1 MTTRFPHF
9 LLALCLIGLPA
20 CEAEDADGGQV
31 TAADSAAPPV
41 AIEAL
46 PSPAGPGSAEPELAA
61 GPDGFYLSWLER
73 TGADTHA
80 LRFARL
86 APEGWTEPR
95 TVMERSGLFVN
106 WADFPSMLV
115 LEDGTMAA
123 HWLEKSGSGTYSYDV
138 RAAVSTDGG
147 ETWGEDV
154 IPHTDGVQSEHGFVS
169 LFPADGRVGA
179 VWLDGRETVSGEP
192 MTLRFA
198 TLGADGASPD
208 ELLDESVC
216 DCCQTSAAVAADGP
230 VVVYRDRTEGEVR
243 DIYAVRRVNGEW
255 TEPRPVHQDGWV
267 ISACPVNG
275 PAVAADGQRVA
286 VAWFTGAP
294 SPRVQVA
301 FSDDA
306 GATFGPPVRVDD
318 GEAQGRVDVVLLD
331 DGTAL
336 ASWLERSAGGGA
348 AEIRLRRVS
357 PDGVGS
363 VLRLADTS
371 TERASGFPRMLRRG
385 DELLFA
391 WTEAGD
397 PSQVRTARGR
407 LTGDGTPAASTTAA
421 RGAS

>member
-1 MTTRFPHF
+1 MTTRFPHV
-9 LLALCLIGLPA
+9 LAALCLLVLPA
-20 CEAEDADGGQV
+20 CGPDDADSGQV
-31 TAADSAAPPV
+31 AAADSAAPPV
-41 AIEAL
+41 LIEPLA
-46 PSPAGPGSAEPELAA
+46 SPAGPGSAEPELAA

-73 TGADTHA
+73 TGPDRHA

-86 APEGWTEPR
+86 GPDGWTAPR

-106 WADFPSMLV
+106 WADFPSLLV
-115 LEDGTMAA
+115 LEDGTLVA
-123 HWLEKSGSGTYSYDV
+123 HWLEKSGSGTYAYDV

-147 ETWGEDV
+147 QTWGDDV
-154 IPHTDGVQSEHGFVS
+154 IPHTDGLQAEHGFVS
-169 LFPADGRVGA
+169 LFPVDGRAGA
-179 VWLDGRETVSGEP
+179 VWLDGRETVSGDP

-198 TLGADGASPD
+198 TLGVDGASPD

-216 DCCQTSAAVAADGP
+216 DCCQTSAAIAADGP
-230 VVVYRDRTEGEVR
+230 VVVYRDRTEDEIR
-243 DIYAVRRVNGEW
+243 DIYAVRRVNGQW
-255 TEPRPVHQDGWV
+255 TEPRPVHEDGWV

-275 PAVAADGQRVA
+275 PAVAADGRRVV

-294 SPRVQVA
+294 SARVQVA

-318 GEAQGRVDVVLLD
+318 GEAQGRVDVVLLE

-336 ASWLERSAGGGA
+336 ASWLERAAGGGQ

-357 PDGVGS
+357 PSGAGA

-371 TERASGFPRMLRRG
+371 PERASGFPRMLKRG

-391 WTEAGD
+391 WTQAGD
-397 PSQVRTARGR
+397 PSQVRTAIGR
-407 LTGDGTPAASTTAA
+407 LAGEGVPEAAAAAGGPAS
-421 RGAS
+421 